1 MSSSLSDP
9 NNHVPELLPDD
20 GWGDAEAPAAATT
33 ILPPRRSAADRM
45 GQVNEVPPGLRIE
58 ANVARTESPLRLEV
72 QRFGADVVRLA
83 DAAPAPPRVERLVTF
98 HESPVREKID
108 AELSQT
114 REWGNSSRHPA
125 RWMLGAGVV
134 ITAVIVG
141 AMMMLPAI
149 NAPNNARPLPT
160 AAEVVIE
167 EKIEGMEAM
176 TRLFAKQSEAVQI
189 FRSYLTA
196 THVNEVL
203 PLLRGDSAFK
213 ETVRR
218 QWRPSGIPKN
228 WAPAQETAWSVA
240 QPGENSCGLL
250 EGSLPDHRKF
260 SASFTN
266 ERDRLLLDWKATTA
280 FGTASFAELA
290 AGTGDPAEIRG
301 QISASVFYS
310 DTWPE
315 ADFRS
320 YQLIS
325 ATDEISIWVYVQRGS
340 ELEATIAPLLESGEI
355 VAEKVDSQKVTLRL
369 ERGPDGALPNQWQI
383 AELLHTG
390 WVNPNPAP

>member
-1 MSSSLSDP
+1 MSSRLSDP

-20 GWGDAEAPAAATT
+20 GWGDAEAPAAAAT
-33 ILPPRRSAADRM
+33 ILPPRRSAADRT
-45 GQVNEVPPGLRIE
+45 GQVNEVPLGLRIE
-58 ANVARTESPLRLEV
+58 ANVARTESAPRLEV
-72 QRFGADVVRLA
+72 QEFGARAIRLE
-83 DAAPAPPRVERLVTF
+83 DAAPAPPRVERQVTF
-98 HESPVREKID
+98 HESAVREKND

-114 REWGNSSRHPA
+114 REWGNSSRYPA
-125 RWMLGAGVV
+125 RWMLGAGMV

-149 NAPNNARPLPT
+149 NAPNKARPLP
-160 AAEVVIE
+160 AVAEVVIE

-176 TRLFAKQSEAVQI
+176 TRLAAKQSEAVQI
-189 FRSYLTA
+189 FRSYLAA
-196 THVNEVL
+196 TQVNEVL
-203 PLLRGDSAFK
+203 PLLRGDSALM

-218 QWRPSGIPKN
+218 QWRPSGFPKN
-228 WAPAQETAWSVA
+228 LIPAQETAWSVT
-240 QPGENSCGLL
+240 QPGEYSYGLL
-250 EGSLPDHRKF
+250 EGTLPDHRKF

-266 ERDRLLLDWKATTA
+266 ESDRLLLDWKATTA
-280 FGTASFAELA
+280 FGTASFAELES
-290 AGTGDPAEIRG
+290 GTGDPAEIRG

-310 DTWPE
+310 HTWPE

-325 ATDEISIWVYVQRGS
+325 ADNEISIWVYVQRGS
-340 ELEATIAPLLESGEI
+340 VLEATIAPLLESGEI

-369 ERGPDGALPNQWQI
+369 ERGPHGALPNQWQI